1 MMALAAMQHMKMP
14 IWNFQ
19 KHLVKQARLYTRAP
33 AAAEIAV
40 AESSAQRFV
49 FNWRN
54 VRDFPRP
61 QPTKAPSPHITQ

>member
-19 KHLVKQARLYTRAP
+19 KHFVKQARLYTRAP

-54 VRDFPRP
+54 AK
-61 QPTKAPSPHITQ
+61 QSHGPHLQA